1 MKPRLLQK
9 ELLWKGNYLQVFKY
23 NLLNSTGRPYTWEV
37 VKRVGTNGI
46 VAVVPFTTTGEVI
59 LVKQYR
65 PPVQA
70 YVIEFPAGLN
80 DRNESLE
87 EVARRELLEETGY
100 RADSLELLISGPLSS
115 GASAEILTV
124 FVARDVKLVGKQN
137 LEDAEEIEVLKLPC
151 EGFTEHFLNLQTEDT
166 LLDLKIPGLFEIARQ
181 KVSK

>member
-1 MKPRLLQK
+1 MKPRVINK

-23 NLLNSTGRPYTWEV
+23 NLVNSNGRPLTWEV
-37 VKRVGTNGI
+37 VKRVGTRGI
-46 VAVVPFTTTGEVI
+46 VAVVPFTSSGDVI

-80 DRNESLE
+80 DRNETLE

-100 RADSLELLISGPLSS
+100 RADRLEPLITGPLSS

-124 FVARDVKLVGKQN
+124 FVAPNVQPSGNQQ
-137 LEDAEEIEVLKLPC
+137 LEDAEQIEVIKLPS
-151 EGFTEHFLNLQTEDT
+151 EGFMEHILDLQTEDT
-166 LLDLKIPGLFEIARQ
+166 MLDLKIPGLFELARQ
-181 KVSK
+181 KVLK